1 MDLAVQD
8 ASRGTVIISG
18 LAAPIPGKL
27 YVFQIQLDDLVYFAE
42 HRAGKRSYKPDWVV
56 NDPIDL
62 RFGKD
67 NRMFLK
73 REDGKE
79 LEVLIVKKVRQ

>member
-1 MDLAVQD
+1 
-8 ASRGTVIISG
+8 VIISG

-73 REDGKE
+73 RADGKE
-79 LEVLIVKKVRQ
+79 LEVLIVKKVRH